1 MRLKRETLGAI
12 YISGLMWL
20 VSKYHL
26 LGKEKRYLS
35 ISRIFFKKFSMEL
48 GLERKRLSD
57 EAMEMLQNYS
67 WPGNVRELQNVLK
80 RAVIVGKG
88 NYITKEDIYFEKEVK
103 EKDLKSI
110 LTEIVESFLQTCTP
124 DPYHTLLKKLE
135 KLLIK
140 KALIA

>member
-1 MRLKRETLGAI
+1 
-12 YISGLMWL
+12 
-20 VSKYHL
+20 
-26 LGKEKRYLS
+26 
-35 ISRIFFKKFSMEL
+35 MEL

>member
-1 MRLKRETLGAI
+1 
-12 YISGLMWL
+12 MWL

>member
-1 MRLKRETLGAI
+1 
-12 YISGLMWL
+12 
-20 VSKYHL
+20 
-26 LGKEKRYLS
+26 
-35 ISRIFFKKFSMEL
+35 MEL
-48 GLERKRLSD
+48 GFERKRLSD

-67 WPGNVRELQNVLK
+67 WPGNALKLQNVLK

-88 NYITKEDIYFEKEVK
+88 NYITKEDIYLEKEVK
-103 EKDLKSI
+103 EKDLESI
-110 LTEIVESFLQTCTP
+110 LTEIVESFLQTGTP